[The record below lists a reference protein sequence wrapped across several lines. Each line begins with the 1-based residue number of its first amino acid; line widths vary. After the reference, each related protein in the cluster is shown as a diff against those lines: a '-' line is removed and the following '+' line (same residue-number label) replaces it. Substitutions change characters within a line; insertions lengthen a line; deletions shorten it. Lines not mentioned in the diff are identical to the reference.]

1 MSMTDMDLDA
11 LVIGAGF
18 AGLAM
23 QYRLREQGLSSRIVE
38 RGDGVGGTWYWNRYP
53 GARCD
58 IESVDYCY
66 SFAPELLDEWQ
77 WSERFATQPEILSY
91 LEFAA
96 QRLDLMRDIDF
107 GTTVTATQFID
118 GHWDVFVADEV
129 RYRARFLIMAT
140 GNLSEPKPVDIAGFD
155 TFEGEVYRTSSW
167 PKEGVDLT
175 GLRVGVIGTGSTGIQ
190 AIPLIARQATELTVF
205 QRTPN
210 YSMPAHN
217 RPLSDDYRAQV
228 RATFVA
234 RREMARNSDG
244 GVPFPA
250 TRTAAFDIGEQ
261 ERQRRYW
268 QGWRRGG
275 INALSHAFT
284 DYFSNESANKT
295 AQDFARDRIR
305 EIVHDPQTAE
315 ALCPVHH
322 IGTKRTC
329 VDTNYYQTYNLP
341 HVRLIDLR
349 REPLVSVDPQGVQT
363 SLRHV
368 ELDVLVLALGFDAM
382 TGALLAIDIQGR
394 QGRRLAQEWSD
405 GPHTYLGLMTAGF
418 PNLFMITGPQSPGVL
433 SNMVVSIEQHVE
445 LIGKLLNHVKDRGY
459 GCVEPQEEAQR
470 HWVAYVNE
478 LADQTLYPQSKS
490 WYTGVNVEG
499 KPRVFLPYV
508 NGCGNY
514 RRECQEIIDDGWRGF
529 RFSGASERTERVS
542 DGSNK

>member
-1 MSMTDMDLDA
+1 MSAAHTDLDA
-11 LVIGAGF
+11 LVVGAGF

-23 QYRLREQGLSSRIVE
+23 QYRLREQGLNSRIVE

-66 SFAPELLDEWQ
+66 SFAPELLNEWQ
-77 WSERFATQPEILSY
+77 WSERFATQPEILAY

-96 QRLDLMRDIDF
+96 QRLDLIRDIDF
-107 GTTVTATQFID
+107 GTTVTEAQFID
-118 GHWDVFVADEV
+118 DHWDVFVAGEV
-129 RYRARFLIMAT
+129 HYRARFLIMAT
-140 GNLSEPKPVDIAGFD
+140 GNLSEPKPVDISGFE
-155 TFEGEVYRTSSW
+155 TFEGTVYRTSNW
-167 PKEGVDLT
+167 PREGVDLT

-190 AIPLIARQATELTVF
+190 AIPLIARQAAELTVF

-217 RPLSDDYRAQV
+217 RPLSDQYRAQIH
-228 RATFVA
+228 ATFPA

-250 TRTAAFDIGEQ
+250 TRTSAFDVSEQ

-284 DYFSNESANKT
+284 DYFSNESANLT
-295 AQDFARDRIR
+295 AQDFARARIR
-305 EIVHDPQTAE
+305 EIVQDPQTAE

-329 VDTNYYQTYNLP
+329 VDTDYYQTYNLP
-341 HVRLIDLR
+341 HVRLVDLR
-349 REPLVSVDPQGVQT
+349 QEPLVSIDQQGVQT
-363 SLRHV
+363 SLRRV
-368 ELDVLVLALGFDAM
+368 DLDVLVLALGFDAM
-382 TGALLAIDIQGR
+382 TGALLAINIQGR
-394 QGRRLAQEWSD
+394 HGRSLVQEWSD

-445 LIGKLLNHVKDRGY
+445 LIGQLLSYLNDHGY
-459 GCVEPQEEAQR
+459 ECVEPQEEAQQ

-490 WYTGVNVEG
+490 WYTGFNVVG

-514 RRECQEIIDDGWRGF
+514 RRECQEIVDDGWRGF
-529 RFSGASERTERVS
+529 VFTDSQGIEHQRV
-542 DGSNK
+542 